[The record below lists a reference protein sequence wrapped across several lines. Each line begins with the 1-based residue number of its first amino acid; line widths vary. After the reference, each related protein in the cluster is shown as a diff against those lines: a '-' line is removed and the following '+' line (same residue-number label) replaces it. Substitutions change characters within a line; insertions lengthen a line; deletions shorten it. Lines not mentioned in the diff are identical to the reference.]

1 MKILKILLSG
11 FAQSSVTVLPCI
23 GYLLLFPNFL
33 VTDSLSYLHMR
44 FVSGLLTLQNWR
56 GVGPPLPPTLFVILG
71 VNKGVFAKSCFRV
84 IKFLIWPFVNIKI
97 PDQKEFGTPPTSPA
111 LCAISTYV
119 DGGPSEV
126 SHMHRHGI
134 EDPQRCQRISMNY
147 WEYQKLVS
155 SWLKTKI
162 PISSEILG

>member
-1 MKILKILLSG
+1 MHFCGDTLYDVIFFAKSTQYLIFINFLSSKMKILKILLSG

-71 VNKGVFAKSCFRV
+71 VNKGVIAKSCFRV
-84 IKFLIWPFVNIKI
+84 IKFLIWPFV
-97 PDQKEFGTPPTSPA
+97 
-111 LCAISTYV
+111 
-119 DGGPSEV
+119 
-126 SHMHRHGI
+126 
-134 EDPQRCQRISMNY
+134 
-147 WEYQKLVS
+147 
-155 SWLKTKI
+155 TKI
-162 PISSEILG
+162 LIFQP

>member
-1 MKILKILLSG
+1 MHFCVDTLYDVIFFAKSTQYLIFINFLSSKMKILKILLSG

-71 VNKGVFAKSCFRV
+71 VNKGVIAKSCFRV
-84 IKFLIWPFVNIKI
+84 LKRCIGILRGWGRYLKVTL
-97 PDQKEFGTPPTSPA
+97 Q
-111 LCAISTYV
+111 TYA
-119 DGGPSEV
+119 PKNF
-126 SHMHRHGI
+126 R
-134 EDPQRCQRISMNY
+134 
-147 WEYQKLVS
+147 
-155 SWLKTKI
+155 
-162 PISSEILG
+162 